1 MSDKG
6 ALAAKVGAG
15 TVAILIP
22 IVVYFEG
29 TIPRAYRDPIGI
41 ITSCTGHTGPELKM
55 GQTFTPEECRDQLEK
70 DLLAHSAALN
80 CVPGDL
86 APHEKAAIIS
96 FSFNVGNAAFCKS
109 TMARRF
115 NEHNSRAACAEL
127 SRWTIAGGRELPG
140 LVKRRAA
147 ERAVCEGKAWKPA

>member
-1 MSDKG
+1 MSGGK
-6 ALAAKVGAG
+6 LAAKIGAG
-15 TVAILIP
+15 AAALAIPL
-22 IVVYFEG
+22 VMYFEG

-41 ITSCTGHTGPELKM
+41 ITSCTGHTGPELRM
-55 GQTFTPEECRDQLEK
+55 GQTFSPEQCRDQLEA
-70 DLLAHSAALN
+70 DLLAHSSALA

-86 APHEKAAIIS
+86 KPHEKAAIIS
-96 FSFNVGNAAFCKS
+96 FAFNVGKPQFCAS

-127 SRWTIAGGRELPG
+127 SRWTLAGGRELPG

-147 ERAVCEGKAWKPA
+147 ERAVCEGKPWKSA